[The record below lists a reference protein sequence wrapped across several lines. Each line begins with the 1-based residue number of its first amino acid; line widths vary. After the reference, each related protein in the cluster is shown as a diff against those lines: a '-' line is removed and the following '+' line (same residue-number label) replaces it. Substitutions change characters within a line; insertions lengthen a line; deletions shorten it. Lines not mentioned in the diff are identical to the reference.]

1 MEKASTFYFKQLSRK
16 TACIEKR
23 SGEIAFLSQE
33 ELYNFILIFCEL
45 MCVTNNTDQVFTG
58 GKEGSMKN
66 LDLAE
71 HHVFVLN
78 NIHNRKSRRHSR
90 EEN

>member
-16 TACIEKR
+16 TACIETR
-23 SGEIAFLSQE
+23 SGEIPFLSQE

-45 MCVTNNTDQVFTG
+45 VCVTNNTNQVFTD

-66 LDLAE
+66 LDLEE
-71 HHVFVLN
+71 HRFFVILN
-78 NIHNRKSRRHSR
+78 NIHNRKKSKTL
-90 EEN
+90 